1 MTPQTTA
8 PWAELRAIVGG
19 EYLRPA
25 TPGDAVDRVAAQQ
38 VAEPGSAEELAHAL
52 RVADAAGLAVI
63 PRGGGTK
70 LGWGHPPRRADMIL
84 STARL
89 SRVVEHA
96 WADMTATVQ
105 AGCTVSDFQRA
116 LAQRGQRLALDA
128 LWAERATVGGIL
140 ATNDSGA
147 LRVRFGSLR
156 DLIIGVTIALP
167 DGTLA
172 KSGGKVVK
180 NVAGYD
186 LPKLATGSLG
196 TLGVIVEATFRL
208 HPLPRETRSVSLTA
222 DSADTLCKL
231 ILAMLDSKLAYTGL
245 QLRAG
250 SGIEPRLDVR
260 FEGTAGGIE
269 AQINVLHQLG
279 NRAASAEVGS
289 EVWNARETLWPRP
302 DEASALGLT
311 AKFSVLPA
319 QLSAFCSLACRVA
332 LTHGLLWGIVA
343 QAVGTGVLRIEAQ
356 PQVPQTELRNLLGA
370 LAGLRAEL
378 EALGATLV
386 VLDCPQALKGGVD
399 VWGSPGDAMPLMRRV
414 KERLDPAATLNPGR
428 FVGGI

>member
-8 PWAELRAIVGG
+8 PWAELRALVGG

-25 TPGDAVDRVAAQQ
+25 TPEDAVDGVAAQQ
-38 VAEPGSAEELAHAL
+38 VAEPGSAEELARAL
-52 RVADAAGLAVI
+52 RVADAAGLAVV

-70 LGWGHPPRRADMIL
+70 LGWGHPPRRADLIL

-89 SRVVEHA
+89 NRVVEHA
-96 WADMTATVQ
+96 WGDMTATVQ
-105 AGCTVSDFQRA
+105 AGCTVSNFQRA
-116 LAQRGQRLALDA
+116 LAERGQRLALDA

-156 DLIIGVTIALP
+156 DLIIGITLALP

-208 HPLPRETRSVSLTA
+208 HPLPRETRNVSLTA

-231 ILAMLDSKLAYTGL
+231 MLAMLDSKLAYTGL

-250 SGIEPRLDVR
+250 SGIEPHLDVR
-260 FEGTAGGIE
+260 FEGTTGGIE
-269 AQINVLHQLG
+269 AQVNVLRQLAKQ
-279 NRAASAEVGS
+279 AAPGEAGS

-302 DEASALGLT
+302 GEASALGLT

-319 QLSAFCSLACRVA
+319 QLSTFCGLACRVA
-332 LTHGLLWGIVA
+332 LSQGLLWGIVA

-356 PQVPQTELRNLLGA
+356 PQAPQTEQQKLLGA
-370 LAGLRAEL
+370 LAGVRSEL
-378 EALGATLV
+378 EALGGTLV
-386 VLDCPQALKGGVD
+386 VLDCPQALKRGLD
-399 VWGSPGDAMPLMRRV
+399 VWGPPGDAMPLMRRV
-414 KERLDPAATLNPGR
+414 RERLDPAATLNPGR